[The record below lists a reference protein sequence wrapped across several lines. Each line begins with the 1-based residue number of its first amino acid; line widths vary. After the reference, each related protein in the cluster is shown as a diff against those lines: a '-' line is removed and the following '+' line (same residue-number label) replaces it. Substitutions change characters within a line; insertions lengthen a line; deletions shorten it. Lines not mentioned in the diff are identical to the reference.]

1 MIHSR
6 DYGFTFLLIQSL
18 ANSFDHTFTQQSTTC
33 QNLCL
38 VPGHK
43 VKMYFSL
50 PWSRT
55 WYIVQLDSQMWKE
68 TIIAITYIIYRGFPS
83 GSDGKESRTEEL
95 AGCNPKGHKESD
107 TIEQLTLFA
116 SY

>member
-1 MIHSR
+1 
-6 DYGFTFLLIQSL
+6 
-18 ANSFDHTFTQQSTTC
+18 
-33 QNLCL
+33 
-38 VPGHK
+38 
-43 VKMYFSL
+43 
-50 PWSRT
+50 
-55 WYIVQLDSQMWKE
+55 MWKE